1 MKKKSLFLFVYLALG
16 AGLVGWIGSWYAPA
30 GFIVISF
37 LVIPIETRKAL
48 WIGAGSIGTA
58 YLVMS
63 LWMLSQDQA
72 GMIEK
77 TGQLLGGL
85 PPVMMVVITV
95 LTGSVTGLLSAW
107 LGNALGNYIRQ
118 KF

>member
-1 MKKKSLFLFVYLALG
+1 MKNKSLLLFAYLTLG

-58 YLVMS
+58 YLIMS
-63 LWMLSQDQA
+63 GWMLSHDNA
-72 GMIEK
+72 GIIGK

-85 PPVMMVVITV
+85 PPWMMVGITALV
-95 LTGSVTGLLSAW
+95 GAVTGLLSAW
-107 LGNALGNYIRQ
+107 LGNALGSYIRQ